1 MTASAL
7 FEGDG
12 SLWTPTDLA
21 SGPWDPAHCHGGP
34 PAALLARAVECHHDH
49 SEEGIEWQVA
59 RMTIELLRPIHVGRT
74 LSVESRTERPGRRV
88 SLVEARLLD
97 GDTEV
102 AAVRALRVRERRD
115 DFPDSVVPSPSITV
129 PPELADPQVA
139 DFTSEATSYVRDAC
153 EFRFASGGWNTLGP
167 SSVWIRLTVPLVADE
182 AVSPLQR
189 VAAAADFGNGVSADV
204 DFSQWLYINPDL
216 TIHLARPLRGEWV
229 GLQARSHLG
238 GTGTGL
244 AHSALHDTDGTIGM
258 SLQSLLVEPRG

>member
-1 MTASAL
+1 
-7 FEGDG
+7 
-12 SLWTPTDLA
+12 
-21 SGPWDPAHCHGGP
+21 
-34 PAALLARAVECHHDH
+34 
-49 SEEGIEWQVA
+49 
-59 RMTIELLRPIHVGRT
+59 MTIELLRPVHVGRT
-74 LSVESRTERPGRRV
+74 LSVVSRTERPGRRV

-97 GDTEV
+97 GDAEV

-115 DFPDSVVPSPSITV
+115 DFPDSVVPPPSITV